1 MPKQGAPTCTLPG
14 KGKAFGDSQMAPI
27 SPAISPAHPEHL
39 PGTASSKKHPRINPW
54 ASLTPPPSPL
64 LNLPSPLLQECEICE
79 SLALSPS
86 PALHLLPSHPWLLAG
101 LFWVPGFIKKS
112 ELLFLCNISK
122 EVRKEELSDH
132 HAPSWSSQLRF
143 CIPTTRREG
152 ALIPSTQKKKNT
164 QGGRRFQSISF
175 VTTVKFALLYIRHR
189 QVIQTSS
196 GYHPNPKLS
205 KSQITGRHR
214 TDFTQLLPPAGSGG
228 ET

>member
-27 SPAISPAHPEHL
+27 SPAISPAHLEHL
-39 PGTASSKKHPRINPW
+39 PDTAGSKKHPRINPW

-101 LFWVPGFIKKS
+101 LFWVPGFIKKR

-122 EVRKEELSDH
+122 EVRKEEHSDH
-132 HAPSWSSQLRF
+132 HAPSWSSQLHF
-143 CIPTTRREG
+143 CIPTTGREG
-152 ALIPSTQKKKNT
+152 ALIPSTQKKKHT
-164 QGGRRFQSISF
+164 RR
-175 VTTVKFALLYIRHR
+175 
-189 QVIQTSS
+189 
-196 GYHPNPKLS
+196 
-205 KSQITGRHR
+205 
-214 TDFTQLLPPAGSGG
+214 
-228 ET
+228 

>member
-27 SPAISPAHPEHL
+27 SSAISPAHLKHL
-39 PGTASSKKHPRINPW
+39 LDTASSKKHPRINPW

-86 PALHLLPSHPWLLAG
+86 PALHLLPSHPWFLAG

-122 EVRKEELSDH
+122 EVRKEEHSDH
-132 HAPSWSSQLRF
+132 HAPSWSSQLHF
-143 CIPTTRREG
+143 CIPTTGREG
-152 ALIPSTQKKKNT
+152 ALIPSTQKKKT
-164 QGGRRFQSISF
+164 HKEVEGFRAFH
-175 VTTVKFALLYIRHR
+175 L
-189 QVIQTSS
+189 
-196 GYHPNPKLS
+196 
-205 KSQITGRHR
+205 
-214 TDFTQLLPPAGSGG
+214 
-228 ET
+228 